1 MEIQEREGVSS
12 LKRGGGGGGDGALT
26 VCWVGSYSESMEIY
40 KMGIVYFFPIS
51 SI

>member
-1 MEIQEREGVSS
+1 MRQFHFEGG
-12 LKRGGGGGGDGALT
+12 RGGGGDGALT
-26 VCWVGSYSESMEIY
+26 VRRVGSYSESLEIY